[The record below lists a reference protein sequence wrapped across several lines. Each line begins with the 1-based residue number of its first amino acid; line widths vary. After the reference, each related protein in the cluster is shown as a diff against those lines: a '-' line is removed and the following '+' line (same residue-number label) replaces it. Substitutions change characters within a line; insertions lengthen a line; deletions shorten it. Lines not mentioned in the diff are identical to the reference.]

1 MQPPP
6 PTTTTSRL
14 NHRHQ
19 PSTTSTTSSTSSSS
33 SSTRPAL
40 QHILTNSPSNAVH
53 LSRST
58 ARTSRRVRSHW
69 FSHFALN
76 WRRSSRTSK
85 LFLASSMTLMAVQVI
100 ASIIVLTFSWEM
112 YCDKPLRVFI
122 TVYILRLTLACPL
135 TVYLHLI
142 PRRLLQQQQRQ
153 SQQQPSSSPFQSSHY
168 TFQQPTVS
176 AENRAETG
184 EMYPMTNITTST
196 TMNMPNTTLSSALP
210 STSSSSNHPTTTNTA
225 ITTGIVPSAAQ
236 PPLPPTTPASFIS
249 SAHQEPTPSHSS
261 YHHHYSSYH
270 SYHHPYQ
277 SHSSHYSPHHQHPEQ
292 QPSVM
297 AQAPPPNIMHRT
309 SRPEISNPLYP
320 DTTLTHWIDR
330 AKSALDMF
338 GLLWFII
345 GNYMLF
351 TSSTCSET
359 AVPLYYLSLVVI
371 IYNYMIISVP
381 IFLCTAVI
389 FCLPCVLVGMRIIH
403 VEDAVDMGGASSE
416 EIASIPIYQFKSNK
430 PIPPTPTPLPTTNPT
445 STTRPI
451 SSAGHEEIEIH
462 ELNTSATTAA
472 AAATTTVPTTTS
484 KKQSKKMSE
493 SMEPSLSF
501 LDHIWVRLGFISD
514 SSINEL
520 SSSSSYQEFDT
531 IEIPNEQDQVCAIC
545 LSTYD
550 DGDILCQLWCNHHFH
565 RTCVHE
571 WLALNSRCPMCK
583 RDCRGKP
590 YPEENHR

>member
-1 MQPPP
+1 MPPQSPPP
-6 PTTTTSRL
+6 PLPTTTNRL

-69 FSHFALN
+69 FSHFAFN

-112 YCDKPLRVFI
+112 YCDKPLRIFI
-122 TVYILRLTLACPL
+122 TVYILRLALACPL

-142 PRRLLQQQQRQ
+142 PRRLLQQQRQQQQQRQ
-153 SQQQPSSSPFQSSHY
+153 TQQQLPISQLHQQNNNASSYHQHHY
-168 TFQQPTVS
+168 PTMNT
-176 AENRAETG
+176 ENRVEQG
-184 EMYPMTNITTST
+184 EMYPMSNII
-196 TMNMPNTTLSSALP
+196 NIPNNNN
-210 STSSSSNHPTTTNTA
+210 TSSSSSSHGV
-225 ITTGIVPSAAQ
+225 TTGIVPSAAQ

-249 SAHQEPTPSHSS
+249 SAHQEQQQASHHFHSYPSTYYYNYHNQHHSTSS
-261 YHHHYSSYH
+261 Y
-270 SYHHPYQ
+270 PQ
-277 SHSSHYSPHHQHPEQ
+277 Q
-292 QPSVM
+292 QPSM
-297 AQAPPPNIMHRT
+297 MTQAPPPNIMHRT

-371 IYNYMIISVP
+371 IYNYLIISVP

-403 VEDAVDMGGASSE
+403 VEDAVDMGGASTE
-416 EIASIPIYQFKSNK
+416 EIGNIPVYQFKSNK
-430 PIPPTPTPLPTTNPT
+430 PTYIPPPPNNTTT
-445 STTRPI
+445 
-451 SSAGHEEIEIH
+451 HEVIEIH
-462 ELNTSATTAA
+462 ELPSSNNATTNPTTS
-472 AAATTTVPTTTS
+472 TTTPTTLPTTMTTTTTT
-484 KKQSKKMSE
+484 KKKSKKMES

-514 SSINEL
+514 SSLNEL

-571 WLALNSRCPMCK
+571 WLVLNSRCPMCK

-590 YPEENHR
+590 YPEENNS